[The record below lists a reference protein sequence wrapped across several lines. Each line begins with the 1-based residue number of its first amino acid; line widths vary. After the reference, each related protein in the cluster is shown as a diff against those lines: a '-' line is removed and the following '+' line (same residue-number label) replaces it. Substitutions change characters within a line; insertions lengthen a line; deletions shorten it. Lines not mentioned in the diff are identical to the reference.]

1 MTEPIP
7 FHREA
12 GSGPSVVCLHSNAST
27 SGQWRS
33 LMDTLAD
40 RYRVLAPD
48 GYGAGKSPDWP
59 SSRAPSL
66 QDEAALIEPL
76 LARAGSPLVLVG
88 HSYGGAVALIAA
100 LGQPAR
106 VGALVL
112 FEPTLFALVDGAGA
126 PPNGADG
133 IRETVR
139 IAALALDR
147 GDRVAAARCF
157 IDFWMGPGSFDAMP
171 AGRRAPIAGPGPT
184 FDEV

>member
-66 QDEAALIEPL
+66 QDEAALI
-76 LARAGSPLVLVG
+76 
-88 HSYGGAVALIAA
+88 
-100 LGQPAR
+100 
-106 VGALVL
+106 
-112 FEPTLFALVDGAGA
+112 
-126 PPNGADG
+126 
-133 IRETVR
+133 
-139 IAALALDR
+139 
-147 GDRVAAARCF
+147 
-157 IDFWMGPGSFDAMP
+157 
-171 AGRRAPIAGPGPT
+171 
-184 FDEV
+184 